1 MASVTE
7 LYEHGTWFA
16 QVQHRLTNFL
26 FYRSEAIFI
35 IPMNVFLFL
44 LGVKFMRNEVFSPTD
59 KGRQT
64 RQKLFKIGVFIG
76 FPINLL
82 IFIPGGLFDLPVRYL
97 CAPILSIGYIG
108 ILGKLVEYK
117 KLDWLWQRFAHVG
130 KMSLSCYVLQNVL
143 ASMIFY
149 GWGLGLG
156 GQVNSITVIGIWLS
170 LSILQLVI
178 AFAWLQQFQM
188 GPMEW
193 IRKKPFKR

>member
-1 MASVTE
+1 MSYAVTAFIVAFIVRLGDKVMTGAFYFFGGFHILLILLIFISTLQGAGVSLNGMASVTE

-44 LGVKFMRNEVFSPTD
+44 LGVRFMRNGVFSPTD

-82 IFIPGGLFDLPVRYL
+82 IFSAKVKPKISIKGST
-97 CAPILSIGYIG
+97 IMLSKVIRT
-108 ILGKLVEYK
+108 KATR
-117 KLDWLWQRFAHVG
+117 DAAS
-130 KMSLSCYVLQNVL
+130 SLQSRCHK
-143 ASMIFY
+143 AM
-149 GWGLGLG
+149 
-156 GQVNSITVIGIWLS
+156 
-170 LSILQLVI
+170 
-178 AFAWLQQFQM
+178 
-188 GPMEW
+188 
-193 IRKKPFKR
+193 